1 MSGRLIVALDLD
13 SVTAARAMVA
23 TIGAAAS
30 FYKIGFQLA
39 LSGGIELARELKSA
53 GKSVFLDMKL
63 LDIDNTVAKA
73 VESAAALGVDM
84 LTVHAYPRAMR
95 AAVHAASGSP
105 LTLLAVTVLT
115 SLDDRDLAEAGYAQ
129 DAASLVAMRI
139 GQAAKIGMGGVV
151 CSPLE
156 AALARR
162 VLGPAAAV
170 VTPGVRP
177 ADSAMDDQKRVATP
191 AEAVRAGASH
201 LVVGRPVT
209 AAADP
214 AAAARAIAAEIAKA
228 AV

>member
-13 SVTAARAMVA
+13 SAVAARAMVER
-23 TIGAAAS
+23 IGDAVS

-39 LSGGIELARELKSA
+39 LSGGLDLARELKRD

-73 VESAAALGVDM
+73 VEAAAAIGVDM
-84 LTVHAYPRAMR
+84 LTVHAYPQAMR
-95 AAVHAASGSP
+95 AAVRAAAGSP

-115 SLDDRDLAEAGYAQ
+115 SLDDGDLAEAGYART
-129 DAASLVAMRI
+129 AADLVALRI
-139 GQAAKIGMGGVV
+139 RQAAETGMGGVV

-156 AALARR
+156 AAAARR
-162 VLGPAAAV
+162 ALGPRRAV

-177 ADSAMDDQKRVATP
+177 AASLKGGQKRIATP
-191 AEAVRAGASH
+191 AEAIRAGASH

-209 AAADP
+209 AEADP
-214 AAAARAIAAEIAKA
+214 AAAARAIAAEIAA
-228 AV
+228 A